1 MLVYLAASCRG
12 LDAPWLDSRAVG
24 QGCRESAGCGMK
36 VLIAVLFSP
45 FIGPA
50 SAYCFVL
57 RSREQ
62 QRLESLTGAGEAL
75 LP

>member
-1 MLVYLAASCRG
+1 
-12 LDAPWLDSRAVG
+12 
-24 QGCRESAGCGMK
+24 MK

-50 SAYCFVL
+50 AAYCFVL

-62 QRLESLTGAGEAL
+62 QRLESLTGVGSEAL